1 MRRGLIFLALFS
13 ACSLFAQEIG
23 TVAQDIGTVPDS
35 VISVLDSFLSAEQ
48 RIALVRQGHLFQSV
62 YNQENATP
70 RIVPLFA
77 VPQTCAENWNKGNP
91 TFLIEALYLHKKT
104 EGGAKD
110 ISKIAHI
117 LRSVSKLEGLQY
129 YSSSRKKMRTLYET
143 SYSIDDP
150 KTQSRID
157 DPLDNP
163 AADFS
168 VYVLQKD
175 LTFGKNSYRYRFC
188 TDADSAGFISTNIG
202 VLKYSIF
209 KAIEPENLEA
219 SIAVTDLGDYLLIY
233 MLTRANFTAPSVF
246 RERVQ
251 NSFRTRGEAVYGWF
265 IAQYEKSLI
274 P

>member
-1 MRRGLIFLALFS
+1 MKRCLVLLVLLTAGLLF
-13 ACSLFAQEIG
+13 
-23 TVAQDIGTVPDS
+23 AQDIGNAPDS
-35 VISVLDSFLSAEQ
+35 VISALDSFLSAEQ
-48 RIALVRQGHLFQSV
+48 RIELLKQGHLFRSV
-62 YNQENATP
+62 YNKENAAP
-70 RIVPLFA
+70 QLAPPFA
-77 VPQTCAENWNKGNP
+77 VPQTFVENWNKGNP
-91 TFLIEALYLHKKT
+91 TDK
-104 EGGAKD
+104 
-110 ISKIAHI
+110 ISRV

-143 SYSIDDP
+143 SYVIDDP
-150 KTQSRID
+150 KTQGRVD
-157 DPLDNP
+157 DPIDNP

-175 LTFGKNSYRYRFC
+175 LTFGKNIYRYRFC
-188 TDADSAGFISTNIG
+188 TDADSAGFMSTNVG

-209 KAIEPENLEA
+209 KAMEPENLET
-219 SIAVTDLGDYLLIY
+219 SIAVTDLGEYLLIH

-265 IAQYEKSLI
+265 IAQYENSAM